1 MGVSSRTAEDAM
13 ATPRANG
20 RRSATGRQAPIGAAA
35 LIALLVLATAAAAQE
50 ESAPEEAS
58 EPVEEAG
65 PIERIRAALDAI
77 GGFER
82 VTVEL
87 EAEVVKLRG
96 EVRAPSARTA
106 AERVAERAA
115 PEALYVANGIEVV
128 APEEG
133 DEGGEPTL
141 TADDRDQEIA
151 GSLRRIFREVRE
163 LRAVE
168 VTVEGGIVHLSGTTT
183 DENALERSAAIA
195 REQEGVLYVDQG
207 VSVRATVWEQ
217 LTTTLTDLRA
227 RAKGWV
233 ARLPVVGIGLLII
246 LLAGLL
252 AKMLF
257 GSHVGTRLLKNSPL
271 LQQVVARIL
280 GTVLLLSGV
289 ILALDVMGASGAVG
303 AVLGTAGIVGL
314 AVGFAFKDI
323 VENYLA
329 GILLAF
335 HRPFSAGDLVEV
347 EGVQGKVVRL
357 ASRETMLMTLEGNHV
372 QIPNSQVFKASMTN
386 FTRNPRRRFGF
397 AVGIG
402 TGEEL
407 ARALKVGLK
416 ALRAIEGV
424 MDDPPP
430 FARVEGFGDSS
441 MTVHYYAWVDQRVFD
456 WWKVRSEGVRMVKRA
471 LDAAGV
477 DVPNPIH
484 DVDVYTEQGKRAT
497 HLGAPNEPE
506 TPPEDLRVDD
516 GLDKQIADDPES
528 QKRDLLDQA

>member
-1 MGVSSRTAEDAM
+1 MT
-13 ATPRANG
+13 TPRAHG
-20 RRSATGRQAPIGAAA
+20 RRSATGRRAPIGAAA
-35 LIALLVLATAAAAQE
+35 FITLLVLATAAAAQE
-50 ESAPEEAS
+50 PAEETTAS
-58 EPVEEAG
+58 EPEIAEEAG
-65 PIERIRAALDAI
+65 PVERIRAALDAI
-77 GGFER
+77 GGYER

-96 EVRAPSARTA
+96 EVRTPSARTA

-115 PEALYVANGIEVV
+115 PDALYVANGIEVV
-128 APEEG
+128 APEDG
-133 DEGGEPTL
+133 DEGQPTL

-195 REQEGVLYVDQG
+195 RDQEGVLYVDQG
-207 VSVRATVWEQ
+207 VTVRATVWEQ

-246 LLAGLL
+246 LLASLL
-252 AKMLF
+252 AKVLF

-280 GTVLLLSGV
+280 GTVLLLSGI

-335 HRPFSAGDLVEV
+335 HRPFAAGDLVEV

-386 FTRNPRRRFGF
+386 FTRNPRRRFDF

-407 ARALKVGLK
+407 ARALKVGLE
-416 ALRAIEGV
+416 ALRKIEGV
-424 MDDPPP
+424 MEDPQP

-441 MTVHYYAWVDQRVFD
+441 MTVQYFAWVDQREFD

-477 DVPNPIH
+477 DVPNPIY

-497 HLGAPNEPE
+497 HLEAPNEPE

-516 GLDKQIADDPES
+516 DLDKQIADDPES
-528 QKRDLLDQA
+528 QKRDLLDEA